1 MARPELISLTV
12 GCEPQRQRMRIVW
25 EPKVIFGEH
34 SSFTSK
40 K

>member
-1 MARPELISLTV
+1 MARLELISLIAE
-12 GCEPQRQRMRIVW
+12 CEPQRQRMRIVW

-34 SSFTSK
+34 SSFISK